1 MKQKLPDVPPFSYFH
16 SSENSR
22 QPFNPDMMETSI
34 YEHKPCSSTEGAL
47 RSSYREYFRFIR
59 EFVVSRWEQVVD
71 ILESESGGKIPQID
85 LVEIVAEKS
94 GSDYHPASVK
104 FVTPNGFNS
113 FVANVA
119 TNQRGRSRLRMDFEL
134 LEDFHR
140 RGMGGFLPQPYL
152 ISSQKEFA
160 RAESEDSML
169 MFLGKWLDGY
179 HEFHL
184 TRSNVGGDL
193 PLVVWDTDNGL
204 KLVSTPQSKEIY
216 RQTAFILT
224 YYFDLTDFR
233 EIFPWHHAAGDF
245 VVRLKPTPAV
255 KLVTVR
261 QYAPRIQSDKAFELD
276 VQEAALLFLCNLTIR
291 NRVDRLDGVGDMVW
305 APHDFLE
312 ATVCG
317 FFDCLQAR
325 ETGGS
330 VRSGFTAGLR
340 SVCERLDVVAWT
352 QLFEGTLES
361 FNPQAPDFDLIE
373 IHLPDHIFEVYRLFS
388 KD

>member
-16 SSENSR
+16 SSENSK
-22 QPFNPDMMETSI
+22 QPFNTDMMETSI
-34 YEHKPCSSTEGAL
+34 YEDKPCSSTEGAL
-47 RSSYREYFRFIR
+47 RTSYREYFSFIR

-71 ILESESGGKIPQID
+71 ILVSQSGGHIPQID
-85 LVEIVAEKS
+85 VVEIVAEKS
-94 GSDYHPASVK
+94 GSDYHPASVR
-104 FVTPNGFNS
+104 FVTANGLIS

-119 TNQRGRSRLRMDFEL
+119 TTQRGRSRLRMDFEL

-140 RGMGGFLPQPYL
+140 RGVGGFLPQPYL
-152 ISSQKEFA
+152 ISSQREFA
-160 RAESEDSML
+160 QAESEDSML

-184 TRSNVGGDL
+184 TRPNGGSDL
-193 PLVVWDTDNGL
+193 PLVVWDTDDGL
-204 KLVSTPQSKEIY
+204 KLVSEPQSKEIY

-245 VVRLKPTPAV
+245 VVRLKPTPDV

-261 QYAPRIQSDKAFELD
+261 QYAARIQSDKDFELD
-276 VQEAALLFLCNLTIR
+276 AREAALLFMCNLTIR
-291 NRVDRLDGVGDMVW
+291 NRVDRLDGIGDMVW
-305 APHDFLE
+305 GPRDFLE

-325 ETGGS
+325 ESDGS
-330 VRSGFTAGLR
+330 VRTGFTSALR
-340 SVCERLDVVAWT
+340 SVCEKLDLVAWA

-361 FNPQAPDFDLIE
+361 FNPAAPDFDLIE
-373 IHLPDHIFEVYRLFS
+373 THLPDHIFEVYRLFS

>member
-1 MKQKLPDVPPFSYFH
+1 MKQKLPDVPPFCYFH
-16 SSENSR
+16 SSENSK
-22 QPFNPDMMETSI
+22 QPFNTDMMETSI
-34 YEHKPCSSTEGAL
+34 YEDKPCSSTEGAL
-47 RSSYREYFRFIR
+47 RTSYREYFSFIR

-71 ILESESGGKIPQID
+71 ILVSQSGGHIPQID
-85 LVEIVAEKS
+85 VVEIVAEKS
-94 GSDYHPASVK
+94 GSDYHPASVR
-104 FVTPNGFNS
+104 FVTANGLIS

-119 TNQRGRSRLRMDFEL
+119 TTQRGRSRLGMDFEL

-140 RGMGGFLPQPYL
+140 RGVGGFLPQPYL
-152 ISSQKEFA
+152 ISSQREFA
-160 RAESEDSML
+160 QAESEDSML

-184 TRSNVGGDL
+184 TRPNGGSDL
-193 PLVVWDTDNGL
+193 PLVVWDTDDGL
-204 KLVSTPQSKEIY
+204 KLVSEPQSKEIY

-245 VVRLKPTPAV
+245 VVRLKPTPDV

-261 QYAPRIQSDKAFELD
+261 QYAARIQSDKDFELD
-276 VQEAALLFLCNLTIR
+276 AREAALLFMCNLTIR
-291 NRVDRLDGVGDMVW
+291 NRVDRLDGIGDMVW
-305 APHDFLE
+305 GPRDFLE

-325 ETGGS
+325 ESVGS
-330 VRSGFTAGLR
+330 VRTGFTSALR
-340 SVCERLDVVAWT
+340 SVCEKLDLVAWA

-361 FNPQAPDFDLIE
+361 FNPEAPDFDLIE
-373 IHLPDHIFEVYRLFS
+373 THLPDHIFEVFRLFS